1 MRKCHT
7 RYLQTSFMTT
17 SGEVIKVSRVE
28 VTNRWFRGQWTAF
41 TKWWCNV
48 VTKVATGKS
57 LISLKTTPFLQ
68 KYAFNV
74 CSSAITF
81 SRLFSLFQK
90 VKSSQNCAISLHCIQ
105 NIFISTFNY
114 CSIEHKLKTNMQR
127 QVELPFGNLKNY
139 ILLFLILSKQ
149 SFQPQDIK
157 FTYRKIRI
165 HAWNHNQPDSLRLRD
180 SARIC
185 FPSLYMWTTCVRWHS
200 TGLNLSHLD
209 LLMKPMDQIHQTLSP
224 FKSCWLI
231 RKGGA
236 QINTDYW
243 HP

>member
-1 MRKCHT
+1 MA
-7 RYLQTSFMTT
+7 
-17 SGEVIKVSRVE
+17 
-28 VTNRWFRGQWTAF
+28 VTNRGFRDQWTAF
-41 TKWWCNV
+41 TKWWWNV

-114 CSIEHKLKTNMQR
+114 CSIEHKPKTNMQR
-127 QVELPFGNLKNY
+127 QVELPFWILKNN

-157 FTYRKIRI
+157 FSYKKIRI

-180 SARIC
+180 SARVC
-185 FPSLYMWTTCVRWHS
+185 FPSLYMWMTCVCVGIR
-200 TGLNLSHLD
+200 LD
-209 LLMKPMDQIHQTLSP
+209 WIFLTRTCWWSPWNQIHQTLSP

-236 QINTDYW
+236 QVNTDYW